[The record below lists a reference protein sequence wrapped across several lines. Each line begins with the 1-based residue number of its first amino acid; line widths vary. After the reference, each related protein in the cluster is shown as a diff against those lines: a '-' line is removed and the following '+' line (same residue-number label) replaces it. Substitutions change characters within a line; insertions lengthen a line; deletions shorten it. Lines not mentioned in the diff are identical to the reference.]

1 MLNTQSFAYY
11 IMGPSGAG
19 KDSVIEEVSEHLGD
33 EISRPLRYITRK
45 IVSNDA
51 EHHNVLTT
59 QTFEEFLEKSCF
71 SLCWEANGFY
81 YGYDKQWLAD
91 LGKGKIVL
99 LNGSRSYWD
108 EAKAKYGD
116 KLCPVYFNISIEKQT
131 KRLQGRG
138 RESEK
143 EIEARI
149 SRSQDLSH
157 LSGNEEI
164 VQLDAEQPLQ
174 NVVNDFISI
183 VLSHRKKDYKM

>member
-1 MLNTQSFAYY
+1 MSNTQSFAYY

-19 KDSVIEEVSEHLGD
+19 KDSVIKEVSEHFGD

-45 IVSNDA
+45 IAANDA
-51 EHHNVLTT
+51 EHHNVLTP
-59 QTFEEFLEKSCF
+59 QTFEEFSEKSCF
-71 SLCWEANGFY
+71 SLYWKANGFH

-91 LGKGKIVL
+91 LDEGKIVL

-108 EAKAKYGD
+108 EAKIKYGE
-116 KLCPVYFNISIEKQT
+116 KLCPIYFNISLEQQAN
-131 KRLQGRG
+131 RLQGRG
-138 RESEK
+138 RESAK

-164 VQLDAEQPLQ
+164 VQLDAEQPLKH
-174 NVVNDFISI
+174 VVNDFISI
-183 VLSHRKKDYKM
+183 VLSHRKKDHKM